1 MPWRRGNPDLN
12 VLAGKFVRKRFM
24 PYPHKNSDGV
34 IPKQKAAEDGFWGF
48 YPAEYQPKT
57 TYPTMDE
64 LKDMLKST
72 YGLPV
77 VEHKDLYANSYFSNP
92 SFAQYVPPPS
102 VVANM
107 SLVEKEKLL
116 NQLKKYGVI
125 PNSWG
130 YKEDPVLI
138 PATEKKQSIWDD
150 YPSLPTT
157 AKHKAFYT
165 TLYVDMPGVPDNKR
179 KIGCAWSLDA
189 SHDYTESEIRAKLQ
203 DSFKRMEEEIIK
215 SLKENKK

>member
-1 MPWRRGNPDLN
+1 MSWRRGNPDLN
-12 VLAGKFVRKRFM
+12 VLAGKLVRKKFM

-34 IPKQKAAEDGFWGF
+34 IPIQKAEDNGFWNPNPGEAQS
-48 YPAEYQPKT
+48 YTQTVDK
-57 TYPTMDE
+57 
-64 LKDMLKST
+64 LKKLLEDT

-77 VEHKDLYANSYFSNP
+77 VQHKDLYSNKAYFSNP
-92 SFAQYVPPPS
+92 SFAQYIPPPG

-116 NQLKKYGVI
+116 GQLKKYGVI
-125 PNSWG
+125 PPNWE

-138 PATEKKQSIWDD
+138 PATEKKHSLWDD
-150 YPSLPTT
+150 YPSIPTT
-157 AKHKAFYT
+157 SKHKAFYT

-179 KIGCAWSLDA
+179 KIACAWSLDA